1 MLTKSSDLYRFL
13 SSLCYG
19 LARKYSPS
27 PTHVLKAGSQ
37 LVDSIIE
44 GWLNHENYK
53 LIVDKSIHRV
63 MAVKQGVAKEL
74 GHRRRTFE
82 GNVLSL
88 EPAVGGL
95 N

>member
-1 MLTKSSDLYRFL
+1 MLTKSSDLYRFF
-13 SSLCYG
+13 SNLCYG
-19 LARKYSPS
+19 LDRKYSPS

-63 MAVKQGVAKEL
+63 MSVKQGVAKGIRSQMAYL
-74 GHRRRTFE
+74 RREFIVP
-82 GNVLSL
+82 GASL
-88 EPAVGGL
+88 V
-95 N
+95 